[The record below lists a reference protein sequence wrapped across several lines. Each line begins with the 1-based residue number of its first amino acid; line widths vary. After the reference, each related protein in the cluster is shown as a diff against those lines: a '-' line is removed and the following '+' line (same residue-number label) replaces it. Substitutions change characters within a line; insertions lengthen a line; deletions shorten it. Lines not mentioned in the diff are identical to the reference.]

1 MEDRILRRTWAEIDL
16 DALAHNYRAL
26 RALTPEGCKFLGLVK
41 ANAYGHGAV
50 PVAKKLE
57 TLGCDMLAV
66 ACLAE
71 AAQLRQAGITL
82 PILCL
87 GYTPVEET
95 EALLRYHVTQT
106 VGDLDTGRA
115 LSEAAQR
122 AGSDKVNTVELLH
135 AMRSKT
141 PDAIRAMLDDEPFL
155 NRQKLV
161 FSKLLNTADL
171 PEETRLAAAKRM
183 LEGEEDY
190 HRVVRITDTVAKLGP
205 MFGLLGT
212 LIPLGPGVMALGQGD
227 TVTLSQSMSIAFDT
241 TIAGI
246 ITAAVCA
253 PSVVNSTG
261 LCDW

>member
-1 MEDRILRRTWAEIDL
+1 MTEILHAIGQG
-16 DALAHNYRAL
+16 L
-26 RALTPEGCKFLGLVK
+26 RYPCYIVLLL
-41 ANAYGHGAV
+41 
-50 PVAKKLE
+50 L
-57 TLGCDMLAV
+57 MAV
-66 ACLAE
+66 AVIE
-71 AAQLRQAGITL
+71 
-82 PILCL
+82 
-87 GYTPVEET
+87 
-95 EALLRYHVTQT
+95 
-106 VGDLDTGRA
+106 VGFVIY
-115 LSEAAQR
+115 EAAQR

-161 FSKLLNTADL
+161 FSKLLSTADL

-183 LEGEEDY
+183 LEGEEDYY

-212 LIPLGPGVMALGQGD
+212 LIPLGPGVVALGHGD
-227 TVTLSQSMSIAFDT
+227 TVTLSQSRSIAFDT

-253 PSVVNSTG
+253 LISTARKRWYASDVADLEAVMEG
-261 LCDW
+261 CLQEMKEAER